1 MSSHLS
7 ESDVD
12 ASIIVLTYNNLE
24 ETTAPCLESIL
35 EHTDLS
41 RHELIVVDNASSDG
55 TAEYLRQFQSKHP
68 YVRLCLNEVNKGYA
82 GGNNDGMRL
91 SNGHILVLLNNDTLV
106 GPGWLEPLIE
116 VLDKDASVGMV
127 GPVTNSAG
135 NEQRV
140 VLPDVTSD
148 AFVSATASYLAQQSG
163 IYSETEKLGF
173 FCVAIRRDVI
183 DKIGMLDEAFG
194 IGMFEDDDL
203 CARARKADYRL
214 LIAEG
219 SFVYHKGSVSFSKLG
234 AEKYQGLFF
243 KNLAYFFEKH
253 NVAWT
258 YTDIAIATWKRLK
271 QDMRSAMS
279 GDMAAAA
286 RVNSR
291 VSLMDET
298 LSQARRQEEA
308 ALQSSSTELSNRIA
322 AKKHAE
328 LMAISDWATS
338 LKEENAKLLRE
349 RAELMAI
356 SDWATS
362 LKEENAKLLREHGEL
377 MAMSDWATSLKEE
390 NAKLLHALDERR
402 QELES
407 MVPRAAPGVLPAAK
421 TLARAVRDRLNRL
434 IRW

>member
-7 ESDVD
+7 ESDMD
-12 ASIIVLTYNNLE
+12 ASIIVLAYNNLE

-68 YVRLCLNEVNKGYA
+68 YVRLCLNDVNKGYA

-91 SNGHILVLLNNDTLV
+91 SNGRILVLLNNDTLV
-106 GPGWLEPLIE
+106 GPGWLEPLVE
-116 VLDKDASVGMV
+116 VLDKDSSVGMV

-140 VLPDVTSD
+140 VLPDVTEGT
-148 AFVSATASYLAQQSG
+148 FVSATASYLAQQSG

-173 FCVAIRRDVI
+173 FCVAIRRNVI

-203 CARARKADYRL
+203 CVRARKADYRL

-253 NVAWT
+253 NIAWT
-258 YTDIAIATWKRLK
+258 YTDIAIAAWKRLK
-271 QDMRSAMS
+271 QDMLRAMS

-291 VSLMDET
+291 ASLMDET

-308 ALQSSSTELSNRIA
+308 ALQSSSTDLSNRIA

-328 LMAISDWATS
+328 LMEISDWATS
-338 LKEENAKLLRE
+338 LKEENVKLLRE
-349 RAELMAI
+349 HAELMEM
-356 SDWATS
+356 SDWAAS
-362 LKEENAKLLREHGEL
+362 LKEENAKLLREHAEL
-377 MAMSDWATSLKEE
+377 MEMSDWATSLKEE
-390 NAKLLHALDERR
+390 NARLLYALDEQR
-402 QELES
+402 QALEN
-407 MVPRAAPGVLPAAK
+407 AAPEVVPGVLPAAK
-421 TLARAVRDRLNRL
+421 ALARAVRDRLKQF
-434 IRW
+434 IRP